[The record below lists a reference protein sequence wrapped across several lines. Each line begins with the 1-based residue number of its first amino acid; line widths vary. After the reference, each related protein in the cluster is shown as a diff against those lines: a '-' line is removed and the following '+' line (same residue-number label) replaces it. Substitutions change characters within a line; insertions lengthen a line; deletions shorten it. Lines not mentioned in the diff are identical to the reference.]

1 MQGPNP
7 YSRSVIAIAGFAICF
22 VGFVTGLAGVITLS
36 IAGALT
42 GAFLCF
48 LGVSYF
54 LLKND

>member
-1 MQGPNP
+1 M
-7 YSRSVIAIAGFAICF
+7 IAIAGFAICF

-36 IAGALT
+36 IGAALT